1 MNKKKSYL
9 TRKLVILIVAN
20 ILATAGIG
28 MILRADIGVSPF
40 DAFNKSLGDFLGVTV
55 GTVMIA
61 MNLSFFVLQRL
72 VRGRDFPKIEWLQI
86 PVTFLF
92 GAMVDFFYYVVFRT
106 MPDSYIGQWGLFL
119 VGVVV
124 LVFHIGVIMSM
135 RLITTPLEGLCQA
148 LSDHVPLRFAHLRL
162 IADVLL
168 VGAMI
173 VLIQLGAENNIREG
187 TVVLLFA
194 FSILMDY
201 FMQLQR
207 PILAKFHLLS

>member
-9 TRKLVILIVAN
+9 TRKLVILIAAN

-106 MPDSYIGQWGLFL
+106 MPDSYIGQWSLFL

>member
-9 TRKLVILIVAN
+9 ARKLVILIAAN

-28 MILRADIGVSPF
+28 MILRADTGVSPF

-92 GAMVDFFYYVVFRT
+92 GRN
-106 MPDSYIGQWGLFL
+106 G
-119 VGVVV
+119 
-124 LVFHIGVIMSM
+124 
-135 RLITTPLEGLCQA
+135 
-148 LSDHVPLRFAHLRL
+148 
-162 IADVLL
+162 
-168 VGAMI
+168 
-173 VLIQLGAENNIREG
+173 
-187 TVVLLFA
+187 
-194 FSILMDY
+194 
-201 FMQLQR
+201 
-207 PILAKFHLLS
+207 

>member
-1 MNKKKSYL
+1 
-9 TRKLVILIVAN
+9 
-20 ILATAGIG
+20 
-28 MILRADIGVSPF
+28 
-40 DAFNKSLGDFLGVTV
+40 
-55 GTVMIA
+55 
-61 MNLSFFVLQRL
+61 
-72 VRGRDFPKIEWLQI
+72 
-86 PVTFLF
+86 
-92 GAMVDFFYYVVFRT
+92 
-106 MPDSYIGQWGLFL
+106 
-119 VGVVV
+119 
-124 LVFHIGVIMSM
+124 M

-162 IADVLL
+162 IADILL

-194 FSILMDY
+194 FSMLMDY

>member
-9 TRKLVILIVAN
+9 ARKLVILITAN

-106 MPDSYIGQWGLFL
+106 MPDSYMGQWGLCL

-124 LVFHIGVIMSM
+124 LVFHIGMIMSM

-162 IADVLL
+162 IADILL

-194 FSILMDY
+194 FSMLMDY